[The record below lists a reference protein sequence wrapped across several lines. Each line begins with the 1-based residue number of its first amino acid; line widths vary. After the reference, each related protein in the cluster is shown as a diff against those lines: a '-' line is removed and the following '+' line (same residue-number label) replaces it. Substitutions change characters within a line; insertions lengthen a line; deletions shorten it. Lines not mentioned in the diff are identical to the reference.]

1 MKNNELFDILGE
13 IDDRFY
19 EEAREEDVEAMPIRL
34 KAEKRPVWQIVATA
48 AACVALVAAVGFVAA
63 YFTNKIDVRPYNPNE
78 NSGNSGYAEYTE
90 SRFNSDEI
98 EECKKLLLEQYEPLR
113 ELDKDGSLEW
123 QSRVMDLNF
132 DGANEVVLLTNA
144 PNLGVR
150 VFSKTVDG
158 MRETGVF
165 AQDKDTGF
173 LESLDDLY
181 EYKDESGKRYWYYYF
196 QFSGRNA
203 MMAHV
208 AAAVKYENK
217 NYTVEYLLSYGQ
229 IRYEDAELPTVNFY
243 RHGWNYTDIGYGV
256 DYNDVSNVEF
266 YELWNKYP
274 GLPGMEREQYP
285 DDGFEGK
292 REDYPLIDLSKVPDL
307 SHEFG
312 YLFPSL
318 EMRAATID
326 VKKWGPYELRLLGRY
341 IHTESAENPG
351 VLYIEQLYL
360 ALCRDGKIISES
372 GFHLESQSYV
382 GGRDRYGLNIDSL
395 DEYIQIFNKDSY
407 AIAVFNYDLPE
418 WKKGIPNHEYDTN
431 ESAFLA
437 IYNPD
442 GEMTLQYL
450 YGDLKEVGLT
460 FFNPSLSHDLTTNGN
475 VITDVTKGI
484 MYCFYP
490 ENFSK
495 DLNEYPWFVAS
506 YTSENPNTDPKDDIK
521 TFDEYV
527 IDTDKIGEYTVK
539 LVGRDVTVTSGM
551 HDVWAVMKHCTQ
563 IEYSNV
569 SLVLEKNGAVITA
582 VSVKEQLPIIVCE
595 TEVLSSFITPFE
607 MKDGIG
613 FILYTDLNY
622 MHDVTFG
629 QCDLYMLKSDK
640 PIKLVRIGQQHW
652 STQISRGA
660 EVDYNS
666 NKIGSYVIDFSNG
679 TYYLPQEASDD
690 HVVASGANYCY

>member
-19 EEAREEDVEAMPIRL
+19 EEAREEDIEAMPIRL
-34 KAEKRPVWQIVATA
+34 KAEKPPVWQIVAKA

-63 YFTNKIDVRPYNPNE
+63 YFINKIDVLPYNPNE
-78 NSGNSGYAEYTE
+78 NSENSGYAEYTE
-90 SRFNSDEI
+90 SNNFSVMDI
-98 EECKKLLLEQYEPLR
+98 YECNK
-113 ELDKDGSLEW
+113 ELSTKYGV
-123 QSRVMDLNF
+123 QSRNTRIMDINF
-132 DGANEVVLLTNA
+132 DGIDEIVMLTKA
-144 PNLGVR
+144 PSVGVH
-150 VFSKTVDG
+150 VFSRTVDG

-165 AQDKDTGF
+165 AQDENRSY

-181 EYKDESGKRYWYYYF
+181 EYKDENGKRYWYYGFRY
-196 QFSGRNA
+196 QDYDSEIKMDAN
-203 MMAHV
+203 V
-208 AAAVKYENK
+208 AAAVKFDGKKYYIEH
-217 NYTVEYLLSYGQ
+217 LLSHGLLMYNTPQ
-229 IRYEDAELPTVNFY
+229 RLNINFY
-243 RHGWNYTDIGYGV
+243 RIGWNSDEREFGV
-256 DYNDVSNVEF
+256 DYNDVPNVEF
-266 YELWNKYP
+266 YELWHKYP
-274 GLPGMEREQYP
+274 GLDEMHCENYSN
-285 DDGFEGK
+285 DGFEYK
-292 REDYPLIDLSKVPDL
+292 LENYPMIEMDKVPDL
-307 SHEFG
+307 SSEFG

-326 VKKWGPYELRLLGRY
+326 VKKWGPYELRLLGEF

-351 VLYIEQLYL
+351 VLYVESLTL
-360 ALCRDGKIISES
+360 ALCKDGKIITTEW
-372 GFHLESQSYV
+372 FHLACMATA
-382 GGRDRYGLNIDSL
+382 GGRDRYELYTDML
-395 DEYIQIFNKDSY
+395 DEYIQLFDLNSS
-407 AIAVFNYDLPE
+407 AVAVFNYDLPE
-418 WKKGIPNHEYDTN
+418 RKKHYSGIDFDN
-431 ESAFLA
+431 ESTFLA
-437 IYNPD
+437 IFNNNGD
-442 GEMTLQYL
+442 MTLEAL
-450 YGDLKEVGLT
+450 MGNTSATGGSSVGY
-460 FFNPSLSHDLTTNGN
+460 NVHLSHKLETNGN
-475 VITDVTKGI
+475 IITDVNNGI

-490 ENFSK
+490 QYFGGN
-495 DLNEYPWFVAS
+495 PWDNPQFVSS

-595 TEVLSSFITPFE
+595 TEVLSSFIKPFE
-607 MKDGIG
+607 MKDGVG

-622 MHDVTFG
+622 MHDVTFE

-640 PIKLVRIGQQHW
+640 PIKLVRTGEQHW

-690 HVVASGANYCY
+690 HVMASGANYCY